1 MSDDPDH
8 APLTFDAAQAAR
20 EAAEGTELPIIQ
32 VEGGKR
38 HTMAEEALRAMHT
51 YGVEFYQRDRSLVR
65 VACAKAKTSDGQV
78 IEAPGVVPVT
88 IPIMGRAMG
97 QAAIWQRETLVG
109 KRVVIH
115 PMDPPKDVVEQ
126 VAAMVGEWPF
136 PPISGVISTPTMRP
150 DGTILDQVGYDAATG
165 LVLMALPKM
174 PAMPARPTRHDADL
188 ALEDLQS
195 LLREFPFVDDASRAV
210 ALSMILTVV
219 LRGALLPAVPMHA
232 ATAPAP
238 GTGKSFLFDI
248 VSAIGTGE
256 RCAVIASSPNV
267 EETEKRLIGAALSG
281 QQIIAIDNVSEML
294 AGDFLNQVTER
305 PLLQIRPLGTS
316 ATIRIPNTFTVFANG
331 NNLSAPADL
340 VRRTL
345 ICRLDANVENPEARE
360 FDRNP
365 VTDVLRDRGRYI
377 AAALTIG
384 RAYVLAGH
392 PDQLPSLPS
401 FERWSD
407 LVRSALAWLGCGDAC
422 ASMDMARAED
432 PIREE
437 REAVFVSWPI
447 LPDEDGN
454 PKSEFYTVAR
464 ITELAEETSGMQFLR
479 ADFRAACLEIAIDK
493 NGQISPRRLGRW
505 LARNRNLRVGNL
517 KLIAKIPGNGGKV
530 AWSVRQA

>member
-1 MSDDPDH
+1 MSETTSR
-8 APLTFDAAQAAR
+8 APLSFDPLQAAQEDA
-20 EAAEGTELPIIQ
+20 EAQELPIIQ

-38 HTMAEEALRAMHT
+38 HTMAEEALRAMHAH
-51 YGVEFYQRDRSLVR
+51 GVAFYQRDRSLVR
-65 VACAKAKTSDGQV
+65 VACAKAKTSDGEV
-78 IEAPGVVPVT
+78 IEVPGVVPVT

-136 PPISGVISTPTMRP
+136 PPISGVTSAPTMRP

-174 PAMPARPTRHDADL
+174 PAMLARPTRHDADL

-256 RCAVIASSPNV
+256 RCAVIASSPNI

-316 ATIRIPNTFTVFANG
+316 TTIRIPNTFTVFANG

-384 RAYVLAGH
+384 RAYVLAGY

-407 LVRSALAWLGCGDAC
+407 LVRSALVWLGCGDAC

-493 NGQISPRRLGRW
+493 NGQISPRRLGKW
-505 LARNRNLRVGNL
+505 FARNRNLRVGNL
-517 KLIAKIPGNGGKV
+517 KLIAKIPKNGGKA
-530 AWSVRQA
+530 AWSVRED